1 MATKKKSIFEST
13 GWKVGM
19 KYLYGWG
26 ASIVIFGALF
36 KILHWPGADI
46 MLIVGLTT
54 EAVIFFFSAF
64 EPLPHED
71 EHWKWDRVFPQL
83 KDDSLDDEDELLAT
97 GSPLGAAGLNMPNAP
112 ARLKPEDIEKINS
125 MTPEL
130 FESLAK
136 SVKNLQSNVDSIADV
151 SSVSTASS
159 DFASKLKNASTKVD
173 QLANNYTENAK
184 FMTEFNTSLSKT
196 KSFQEQIQ
204 NETKNYH
211 QQIQNVTKNLSSLN
225 AIYEIELAD
234 SQKHIN
240 AINKFYGS
248 ITKVMQNL
256 TDSANDTDALRQEVS
271 ILSKNMRALNTVY
284 GNMLTA
290 MASGAGAGK

>member
-26 ASIVIFGALF
+26 AGIVIFGALF
-36 KILHWPGADI
+36 KILHWPGADL
-46 MLIVGLTT
+46 MLIIGLTT
-54 EAVIFFFSAF
+54 EAIIFFFSAF

-83 KDDSLDDEDELLAT
+83 KDDSMDDEEELLA
-97 GSPLGAAGLNMPNAP
+97 GGLGMAGGLNAPNAP
-112 ARLKPEDIEKINS
+112 ARMKPEDIDKINS

-136 SVKNLQSNVDSIADV
+136 SVKNLQNNVDGIADV
-151 SSVSTASS
+151 SSVSTAST
-159 DFASKLKNASTKVD
+159 DFASKLKTAASKVD
-173 QLANNYTENAK
+173 QLASNYTENVK

-240 AINKFYGS
+240 AINKFYGGIS
-248 ITKVMQNL
+248 KVMQNL
-256 TDSANDTDALRQEVS
+256 TDSSKDTDALRQEVGV
-271 ILSKNMRALNTVY
+271 LSKNMRSLNTVY

-290 MASGAGAGK
+290 MSSGAAAK

>member
-1 MATKKKSIFEST
+1 MATKKKSIFVST

-26 ASIVIFGALF
+26 AAIVIFGALF

-46 MLIVGLTT
+46 MLIIGLTT

-64 EPLPHED
+64 EPLPHEE

-97 GSPLGAAGLNMPNAP
+97 GSPFGAAGLNAPNAP
-112 ARLKPEDIEKINS
+112 ARLKPEDIDKINS

-136 SVKNLQSNVDSIADV
+136 SVKNLQSNVEGIADV
-151 SSVSTASS
+151 ASVSTASS
-159 DFASKLKNASTKVD
+159 DFASKLKNASTKVE
-173 QLANNYTENAK
+173 QLANNYTENSK
-184 FMTEFNTSLSKT
+184 FMTEFNNSLSKT

-256 TDSANDTDALRQEVS
+256 TDTSNDTDALRQEVGV
-271 ILSKNMRALNTVY
+271 LAKNMRALNTVY

-290 MASGAGAGK
+290 MASGAGK

>member
-26 ASIVIFGALF
+26 AGIVIFGALF

-97 GSPLGAAGLNMPNAP
+97 GSPFGAGGLNAPNAP
-112 ARLKPEDIEKINS
+112 ARLKPEDIDKINS

-136 SVKNLQSNVDSIADV
+136 SVKSLQSNVDGIADV
-151 SSVSTASS
+151 SSVTSASS

-173 QLANNYTENAK
+173 QLASNYTENSK

-211 QQIQNVTKNLSSLN
+211 QQIQSVTKNLSSLN

-248 ITKVMQNL
+248 ISKVMQNL
-256 TDSANDTDALRQEVS
+256 TDTSNDTDALRQEVGV
-271 ILSKNMRALNTVY
+271 LSKNMRALNTVY

-290 MASGAGAGK
+290 MASGAGK

>member
-1 MATKKKSIFEST
+1 MAAKKTSIFESQ

-19 KYLYGWG
+19 KYLYGMG
-26 ASIVIFGALF
+26 AAIVIMGALF
-36 KILHWPGADI
+36 KILHLPGADL
-46 MLIVGLTT
+46 MLIIGLST
-54 EAVIFFFSAF
+54 EAAIFAVSSF

-71 EHWKWDRVFPQL
+71 EHWKWNRVFPQL
-83 KDDSLDDEDELLAT
+83 NDDSLDDEEELLE
-97 GSPLGAAGLNMPNAP
+97 GGASFGMGGMQGPAAP
-112 ARLKPEDIEKINS
+112 GKLKPEDIDKINN

-130 FESLAK
+130 FESLSK
-136 SVKNLQSNVDSIADV
+136 SVKNLQSNVDGIADV
-151 SSVSTASS
+151 SSVSTASA
-159 DFASKLKNASTKVD
+159 DFATKLKTVSTKVD
-173 QLANNYTENAK
+173 QLSTNYSENAK

-211 QQIQNVTKNLSSLN
+211 TQIQSVTKNLSSLN

-248 ITKVMQNL
+248 ISKVMQNL
-256 TDSANDTDALRQEVS
+256 TDTSKDTDVLRQEVTV
-271 ILSKNMRALNTVY
+271 LSKNMRSLNTVY

-290 MASGAGAGK
+290 MASGGADKK

>member
-26 ASIVIFGALF
+26 AGIVIFGALF
-36 KILHWPGADI
+36 KILHWPGADL
-46 MLIVGLTT
+46 MLIIGLTT
-54 EAVIFFFSAF
+54 EAIIFFFSAF

-83 KDDSLDDEDELLAT
+83 KDDSMDDEEELLA
-97 GSPLGAAGLNMPNAP
+97 GGLGMAGGLNAPNAP
-112 ARLKPEDIEKINS
+112 ARMKPEDIDKINS

-136 SVKNLQSNVDSIADV
+136 SVKNLQSNVDGIADV
-151 SSVSTASS
+151 SSVSTAST
-159 DFASKLKNASTKVD
+159 DFASKLKTAASKVD
-173 QLANNYTENAK
+173 QLASNYTENVK

-240 AINKFYGS
+240 AINKFYGGIS
-248 ITKVMQNL
+248 KVMQNL
-256 TDSANDTDALRQEVS
+256 TDSSKDTDALRQEVGV
-271 ILSKNMRALNTVY
+271 LSKNMRSLNTVY

-290 MASGAGAGK
+290 MSSGAAAK